1 MIKLTSIYHVFTMCH
16 ALTINNLHASSH
28 LTFKSM
34 RYIVSYKPIQ
44 QTRKLR
50 LIHYSVRLLMDEEI
64 ELR

>member
-1 MIKLTSIYHVFTMCH
+1 
-16 ALTINNLHASSH
+16 
-28 LTFKSM
+28 M

-50 LIHYSVRLLMDEEI
+50 LIYYSVRLLMDEEI